1 MFSKICTKGWVKQVE
16 LSKQRVRLRIM
27 KIEDA
32 EDLYNI
38 VKQNPDIWTY
48 MPVKMDSLL
57 DMKNIIDE
65 CLQKK
70 KTGEIVPFIVEDIW
84 NNKIVGSTRL
94 YDISL
99 SSKTLE
105 MGYTFFSSDAQRTS
119 INTESKF
126 LLLQYAFE
134 TLGVKRVQIK
144 TDLRNNTAQKAI
156 ERLGAVKE
164 GILRNERLLYNG
176 LVRDAVVYS
185 ILDREWNVV
194 KEKLESYITYSLAQS

>member
-1 MFSKICTKGWVKQVE
+1 
-16 LSKQRVRLRIM
+16 M

-57 DMKNIIDE
+57 DMKNIINE

-105 MGYTFFSSDAQRTS
+105 MGYTFFSPDAQRTS

-144 TDLRNNTAQKAI
+144 TDLRNKTAQKAI

-176 LVRDAVVYS
+176 VVRDAVVYS

-194 KEKLESYITYSLAQS
+194 KEKLESYITYSIAQN

>member
-1 MFSKICTKGWVKQVE
+1 
-16 LSKQRVRLRIM
+16 
-27 KIEDA
+27 
-32 EDLYNI
+32 
-38 VKQNPDIWTY
+38 
-48 MPVKMDSLL
+48 PVKMDSLL

-84 NNKIVGSTRL
+84 NDKIVGSTRL

-105 MGYTFFSSDAQRTS
+105 MGYTFFSPGAQRTS

-144 TDLRNNTAQKAI
+144 TDLRNKTAQKAI